1 MLLEALPLAAT
12 FKYPKFLWLS
22 SSVLPS
28 MFMQAL
34 HYLTASHGDRHAD
47 LPLHGLLYGLKQML
61 APLP

>member
-1 MLLEALPLAAT
+1 
-12 FKYPKFLWLS
+12 
-22 SSVLPS
+22 